1 MRADQWAQA
10 AKTGGHIVGVGNLIL
25 LIFGEPTT
33 LMLGLALVL
42 APLTLTSALKLTAF
56 LACSSVSFALGDRR
70 ERAELLVCAIGAVQ
84 PPSAGEQYRETML
97 AEIRFAPSGQVHAI
111 ARNLLITALRTI
123 LAAWLRIPR
132 RPRRWAARR

>member
-1 MRADQWAQA
+1 MRPDQWAKT
-10 AKTGGHIVGVGNLIL
+10 AKNGGHIVGVGNLLL

-33 LMLGLALVL
+33 LTLGLALVL
-42 APLTLTSALKLTAF
+42 SPLTLTFALKLTAF

-84 PPSAGEQYRETML
+84 PPSAGERYRETML
-97 AEIRFAPSGQVHAI
+97 AEIRFAPSEQVHAI
-111 ARNLLITALRTI
+111 ARDLFITALRTI

-132 RPRRWAARR
+132 RPRRRAARR